1 MLLSLADVSFAYADA
16 VTILGNVT
24 YTFEPGWHGL
34 TGPNGAG
41 KTTLLRL
48 IAGDLAPDRGRLR
61 VLPPGLPLRSS
72 PQAIEQLEPEVLAFA
87 GEQTGIASRLRG
99 RLGLDQSTLDRW
111 DTLSPGERKRW
122 QDRKST
128 RLNSSHLGISYAVF

>member
-16 VTILGNVT
+16 VTILGNAT

-48 IAGDLAPDRGRLR
+48 IAGDLAPDRGRVR
-61 VLPPGLPLRSS
+61 VLPAGLPRRSC
-72 PQAIEQLEPEVLAFA
+72 PQTIEQLEPEVLAFG
-87 GEQTGIASRLRG
+87 GEQTGIAARLCG
-99 RLGLDQSTLDRW
+99 QLGLDGSTL
-111 DTLSPGERKRW
+111 
-122 QDRKST
+122 
-128 RLNSSHLGISYAVF
+128 